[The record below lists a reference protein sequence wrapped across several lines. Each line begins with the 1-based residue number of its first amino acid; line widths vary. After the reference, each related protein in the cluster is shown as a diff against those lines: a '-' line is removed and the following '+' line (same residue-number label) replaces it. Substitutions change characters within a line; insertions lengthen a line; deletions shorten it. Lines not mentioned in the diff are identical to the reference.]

1 MTHLRRPPLVRQGQE
16 NCHKFK
22 DGLIHTA
29 SNQGYLVRSCLK
41 RAEEG
46 RKGKRERER
55 GREGGGGK
63 KEVKDRRRQRGGREN
78 QMSENKRCKLEI

>member
-1 MTHLRRPPLVRQGQE
+1 MCNTPKTPATRKAGQE
-16 NCHKFK
+16 NCHKFE
-22 DGLIHTA
+22 DGLIPTA

-55 GREGGGGK
+55 GRERGGGK
-63 KEVKDRRRQRGGREN
+63 KEVKDRRRQRGGEGESN
-78 QMSENKRCKLEI
+78 E